1 MAAQSHHGKLQ
12 QGGTFMRLLTRSDF
26 DGLICAV
33 LLNELGLI
41 DEWKFAHPK
50 DLQDGTIEVTE
61 NDILANV
68 PYVQGAG
75 MWFDHHSSEG
85 ARLGAD
91 FEYKGMYKMAPSA
104 ARVIWEYYGGH
115 EKFPKDFDEMMEAVD
130 KVDSANLTREEI
142 LNPSGWILLG
152 YIMDPRTGLG
162 RFRDY
167 RISNYRLME
176 DLIEYCRA
184 MPVEKILAL
193 PDVKERV
200 DRYYEQEKLFK
211 QMLQDNTT
219 VHGNCGVIDL
229 RNQDIIYAGN
239 RFMIYAL
246 YPEINISL
254 HILWG
259 LNRQNVVF
267 TVGKSIIN
275 RTSKTDVGKLM
286 LRYGGGGHEAVG
298 TCQVPVEESEAK
310 LKEIVD
316 QITADG

>member
-1 MAAQSHHGKLQ
+1 
-12 QGGTFMRLLTRSDF
+12 MRLLTRSDF

-50 DLQDGTIEVTE
+50 DLQDGTIEVTS

-68 PYVQGAG
+68 PYVKGCG

-85 ARLGAD
+85 SRLGTD
-91 FEYKGMYKMAPSA
+91 FQFEGMYKMAPSA
-104 ARVIWEYYGGH
+104 ARVIWDYYGGH
-115 EKFPKDFDEMMEAVD
+115 EKFPESFDDMLVAVD
-130 KVDSANLTREEI
+130 KVDSANLTQDEI
-142 LNPSGWILLG
+142 LKPSGWILLG
-152 YIMDPRTGLG
+152 FIMDPRTGLG

-184 MPVEKILAL
+184 MPVDKILAL

-200 DRYYEQEKLFK
+200 DRYLEQEKLFR
-211 QMLQDNTT
+211 QMLEDNTSL
-219 VHGNCGVIDL
+219 HGKCAVIDL
-229 RNQDIIYAGN
+229 RNQDLIYAGN

-246 YPEINISL
+246 YPQVNISI
-254 HILWG
+254 HVLWG

-267 TVGKSIIN
+267 TVGKSIID
-275 RTSKTDVGKLM
+275 RSSKTDVGKLM
-286 LRYGGGGHEAVG
+286 LRYGGGGHAAVG
-298 TCQVPVEESEAK
+298 TCQVPVEQAEDR
-310 LKEIVD
+310 LKDIIAEIN
-316 QITADG
+316 ADG